1 MRQPQPV
8 DQKGSDKEPGS
19 KLLTGSLSPA
29 IGNLTRMEW
38 LAVSSN
44 NFSGSIPAEIGS
56 CTKLQQIWMMD
67 LEVTGRIPDF
77 IGNWT
82 KLVSLVINAR
92 CAE

>member
-1 MRQPQPV
+1 M
-8 DQKGSDKEPGS
+8 EPGS

-56 CTKLQQIWMMD
+56 CTKLQQIWGD
-67 LEVTGRIPDF
+67 FFLPLYQLDDGSGSYRSDTRLYWELDQTCFLE
-77 IGNWT
+77 
-82 KLVSLVINAR
+82 AR
-92 CAE
+92 